1 MQAALVFLALLSNK
15 RKVISLALNIICVFL
30 LHLSYPTISL
40 TICLGRERTPVTMYF
55 LCVAYIYLCVQD
67 LQFIYIIPKS
77 LSIIFIIVML
87 MLDHIN
93 IEFRSTSIHSV
104 HSFYFDPLQSIQFG
118 PLLTNSVHVGLF
130 QSILVH
136 FGPLVH
142 FSPRQSTSVHQFTT
156 VHFVLFDDA
165 LGGEVYVEKGAV

>member
-1 MQAALVFLALLSNK
+1 MQAALIFLALLSNK

-55 LCVAYIYLCVQD
+55 LCVAYICLCVQD

-87 MLDHIN
+87 MLDQIN
-93 IEFRSTSIHSV
+93 IAFRSTSIHSV
-104 HSFYFDPLQSIQFG
+104 HSFYFDPLLSIRSTFVHPIWSTSDQFG
-118 PLLTNSVHVGLF
+118 PLQYTSICSVHLIPF
-130 QSILVH
+130 C
-136 FGPLVH
+136 PL
-142 FSPRQSTSVHQFTT
+142 
-156 VHFVLFDDA
+156 
-165 LGGEVYVEKGAV
+165 